1 MKELLKKIFLSKK
14 ISSSKDLK
22 FQELKDKSEVNK
34 IFDAINGYNNI
45 SEVRYVGGCVRKI
58 LNKENTDDI
67 DLATNLTPD
76 QVKACLD
83 NSKIKYFETGLE
95 HGTITAKID
104 NQNFEITTLRKD
116 VKTDGRHAI
125 VEYTTSWEEDA
136 LRRDFTIN
144 SIYSDIDGN
153 LYDPN
158 NGHKDLIN
166 GIIKFIGEPETRIKE
181 DYLRIIRYLR
191 FYSGYSNVDH
201 ELNIIKII
209 KQNIEGLGKVSKE
222 RQFNELQK
230 IIKLD
235 NFLRIFSNK
244 SSCELFS
251 LIFPQL
257 KNLKKFTKL
266 SKSSEKILRNKSSYF
281 IISLLVIDETD
292 NSDYFM
298 YKYNLPNELK
308 DKINFLKY
316 YSINKN
322 TNEILNKKEL
332 QKIFYYKEKSDLI
345 DLIDFNLLYYKQS
358 KKLSELKTY
367 FEKLDKPTFPIKA
380 QSLIDD
386 YGYKEGRE
394 LGQKLKNLEIKW
406 IENNFTLSKKDM
418 EKILTI

>member
-58 LNKENTDDI
+58 LNKENIDDI

-76 QVKACLD
+76 QVKECLD

-125 VEYTTSWEEDA
+125 VEYTTNWEEDA

-235 NFLRIFSNK
+235 NFFRIFSNK

-322 TNEILNKKEL
+322 INEILNKKEL

>member
-34 IFDAINGYNNI
+34 IFDAINSYNNI

-58 LNKENTDDI
+58 LNKENIDDI

-76 QVKACLD
+76 QVKVCLD

-125 VEYTTSWEEDA
+125 VEYTASWEEDA

>member
-34 IFDAINGYNNI
+34 IFDAINSYNNI

-76 QVKACLD
+76 QVKVCLD

-125 VEYTTSWEEDA
+125 VEYTTNWEEDA

-322 TNEILNKKEL
+322 INEILNKKEL

>member
-34 IFDAINGYNNI
+34 IFDAINSYNNI

-76 QVKACLD
+76 QVKVCLD

-308 DKINFLKY
+308 DKINFFKY

>member
-34 IFDAINGYNNI
+34 IFDAINSYNNI

-125 VEYTTSWEEDA
+125 VEYTTNWEEDA

>member
-76 QVKACLD
+76 QVKVCLD

-125 VEYTTSWEEDA
+125 VEYTTNWEEDA

-244 SSCELFS
+244 SSCELFL

-281 IISLLVIDETD
+281 IISLLVIDEKD

-298 YKYNLPNELK
+298 YKYNLPNKLK

-322 TNEILNKKEL
+322 INEILNKKEL

>member
-34 IFDAINGYNNI
+34 IFDAINSYNNI

-76 QVKACLD
+76 QVKVCLD

-125 VEYTTSWEEDA
+125 VEYTTNWEEDA
-136 LRRDFTIN
+136 SRRDFTIN

-166 GIIKFIGEPETRIKE
+166 GIIKFIGEPETRIRE

>member
-34 IFDAINGYNNI
+34 IFDAINSYNNI

-76 QVKACLD
+76 QVKVCLD

-166 GIIKFIGEPETRIKE
+166 GIIKFIGEPETRIRE

-235 NFLRIFSNK
+235 NFLKIFSNK

>member
-76 QVKACLD
+76 QVKTCLD
-83 NSKIKYFETGLE
+83 NNKIKYFETGLE

-235 NFLRIFSNK
+235 NFLGIFSNK

-322 TNEILNKKEL
+322 INEILNKKEL

>member
-14 ISSSKDLK
+14 ISSSNYLK

-34 IFDAINGYNNI
+34 IFDAINSYNNI

-58 LNKENTDDI
+58 LNKENIDDI

-76 QVKACLD
+76 QVKVCLD

-116 VKTDGRHAI
+116 VKTDGRHAL
-125 VEYTTSWEEDA
+125 VEYTTNWEEDA
-136 LRRDFTIN
+136 SRRDFTIN

-166 GIIKFIGEPETRIKE
+166 GIIKFIGEPETRIRE

-191 FYSGYSNVDH
+191 FYSGYSNADH

-235 NFLRIFSNK
+235 NFLGIFSNK

-322 TNEILNKKEL
+322 INEILNKKEL

>member
-34 IFDAINGYNNI
+34 IFDAINSYNNI

-67 DLATNLTPD
+67 DLATNLKPD
-76 QVKACLD
+76 QVKVCLD
-83 NSKIKYFETGLE
+83 NSKIKYFESGLE

-166 GIIKFIGEPETRIKE
+166 GIIKFIGEPETRIRE

-244 SSCELFS
+244 PSCELFS

>member
-34 IFDAINGYNNI
+34 IFDAINSYNNI

-76 QVKACLD
+76 QVKVCLD

-166 GIIKFIGEPETRIKE
+166 GIIKFIGEPETRIRE

-191 FYSGYSNVDH
+191 FYSGYSNADH

-235 NFLRIFSNK
+235 NFLGIFSNK

-251 LIFPQL
+251 LIYPQL